1 MDSSSWTRP
10 WIALKVGALTAGA
23 VAWSAARASRAYQL
37 RRLVVPVSGRALRS
51 IAAPRD
57 DAPAP
62 RFGVAG
68 TPQFPGLR
76 ILHLS
81 DTHFYRGREDL
92 VGWLRVL
99 AKRAGTDFDLVV
111 LTGDM
116 LSSSYGDEH
125 LVTPA
130 LQPFID
136 SGVPGAYVFGDHDF
150 YASRVGNP
158 LKYLWST
165 SESSGTGPA
174 DVKRIGEPGQGNRL
188 SRLLA
193 DSGWLDLNNANGSL
207 DVRGVRLELS
217 GVNDPHGRRDD
228 YVGFDSE
235 PSSVPGSSGSAGR
248 SGQGGEVASG
258 GVTSGGG
265 RHQGGVSAGG
275 SGRAEVTSGGG
286 SHQGG
291 ASAGATGRVGVTSG
305 GGSHQGGVS
314 AGEVGCSNEYLRA
327 TGRSVRVGLSHAP
340 YARVLNQFLSDGTD
354 LVFCGHTHGGQV
366 CLPGGHALVTNC
378 DLDPQFASGLFEW
391 RADTRPGIESEIS
404 RESNPGRESNLGNPD
419 RASMS
424 VCVSP
429 GLGTSPFTP
438 WRVFCPPAAYIV
450 ELVAA

>member
-1 MDSSSWTRP
+1 MDSYLWTRT
-10 WIALKVGALTAGA
+10 WTAMKVGALTAGA

-37 RRLVVPVSGRALRS
+37 RHLTVPVSGRALRS
-51 IAAPRD
+51 IAAPGS
-57 DAPAP
+57 DAQVP

-76 ILHLS
+76 VLHLS

-92 VGWLRVL
+92 VGWLREL

-116 LSSSYGDEH
+116 LSSSYGDEF
-125 LVTPA
+125 LAAPA

-150 YASRVGNP
+150 YASRAGNP

-165 SESSGTGPA
+165 SESSGSGSA
-174 DVKRIGEPGQGNRL
+174 GAKRIGEPGQSNRL
-188 SRLLA
+188 SQLLA

-207 DVRGVRLELS
+207 DVRGVRLEFS
-217 GVNDPHGRRDD
+217 GVNDPHGHRDQ
-228 YVGFDSE
+228 YVGFDSDGVGE
-235 PSSVPGSSGSAGR
+235 PRQTGASAGET
-248 SGQGGEVASG
+248 SAA
-258 GVTSGGG
+258 GVTSGGETREAEVTG
-265 RHQGGVSAGG
+265 IGGPGKTEVISAGG
-275 SGRAEVTSGGG
+275 R
-286 SHQGG
+286 HQGG
-291 ASAGATGRVGVTSG
+291 ASAGEIGF
-305 GGSHQGGVS
+305 
-314 AGEVGCSNEYLRA
+314 SNEYLRA
-327 TGRSVRVGLSHAP
+327 TGRSVRLGLSHAP

-391 RADTRPGIESEIS
+391 QADTCPAIDSETG
-404 RESNPGRESNLGNPD
+404 EPD

>member
-1 MDSSSWTRP
+1 MDSYLWTRT
-10 WIALKVGALTAGA
+10 WTAIKVGALTAGA

-37 RRLVVPVSGRALRS
+37 RHLTVPVSGRALRS
-51 IAAPRD
+51 IAAPGS
-57 DAPAP
+57 DAQVP

-76 ILHLS
+76 VLHLS

-92 VGWLRVL
+92 VGWLREL
-99 AKRAGTDFDLVV
+99 AKRAGMDFDLVV

-116 LSSSYGDEH
+116 LSSSYGDEF
-125 LVTPA
+125 LAAPA

-136 SGVPGAYVFGDHDF
+136 SGVPGAYVFGDHDV
-150 YASRVGNP
+150 YASRAGNP

-165 SESSGTGPA
+165 SEKSGSGSA
-174 DVKRIGEPGQGNRL
+174 GAKRIGEPGQSNRL

-207 DVRGVRLELS
+207 DVRGVRLEFS
-217 GVNDPHGRRDD
+217 GVNDPHGHRDQ
-228 YVGFDSE
+228 YVGFDSDGVGE
-235 PSSVPGSSGSAGR
+235 PRQAGVGAGETSA
-248 SGQGGEVASG
+248 A
-258 GVTSGGG
+258 GVTSGGETREAEVTG
-265 RHQGGVSAGG
+265 TGGPGKT
-275 SGRAEVTSGGG
+275 EVTSGGV
-286 SHQGG
+286 SHQGEASVDASG
-291 ASAGATGRVGVTSG
+291 RAGFTSAGVVGF
-305 GGSHQGGVS
+305 
-314 AGEVGCSNEYLRA
+314 SNEYLRA
-327 TGRSVRVGLSHAP
+327 TGRSVRLGLSHAP

-391 RADTRPGIESEIS
+391 HADTCQGIESET
-404 RESNPGRESNLGNPD
+404 GKPD

-438 WRVFCPPAAYIV
+438 WRVFCPPVAYIV

>member
-1 MDSSSWTRP
+1 MDSHLWIRTWT
-10 WIALKVGALTAGA
+10 AMKVGALTAGA
-23 VAWSAARASRAYQL
+23 VAWGAARASRAYQL
-37 RRLVVPVSGRALRS
+37 RHFTVPVSGRALRS
-51 IAAPRD
+51 IAAPGS
-57 DAPAP
+57 DAQVP

-76 ILHLS
+76 VLHLS

-92 VGWLRVL
+92 VGWLREL

-116 LSSSYGDEH
+116 LSSSYGDEF
-125 LVTPA
+125 LAAPA

-150 YASRVGNP
+150 YASRAGNP

-165 SESSGTGPA
+165 SEKSGSGSA
-174 DVKRIGEPGQGNRL
+174 GAKRIGEPGQSNRL

-207 DVRGVRLELS
+207 DVRGVRLEFS
-217 GVNDPHGRRDD
+217 GVNDPHGHRDQ
-228 YVGFDSE
+228 YVGFDSDGVGE
-235 PSSVPGSSGSAGR
+235 PRQAGVGAGETR
-248 SGQGGEVASG
+248 EAEVTGTGGLGKTEVI
-258 GVTSGGG
+258 SGGG
-265 RHQGGVSAGG
+265 RHQAGASVDA
-275 SGRAEVTSGGG
+275 SGRAGFTSGGD
-286 SHQGG
+286 
-291 ASAGATGRVGVTSG
+291 VGF
-305 GGSHQGGVS
+305 
-314 AGEVGCSNEYLRA
+314 SNEYLRA
-327 TGRSVRVGLSHAP
+327 TGRSVRLGLSHAP
-340 YARVLNQFLSDGTD
+340 YARVLNQFLTDGTD

-366 CLPGGHALVTNC
+366 CLPGGHALVTNW

-391 RADTRPGIESEIS
+391 QADTCPAIESET
-404 RESNPGRESNLGNPD
+404 GKPD

-438 WRVFCPPAAYIV
+438 WRVFCPPVAYIV

>member
-1 MDSSSWTRP
+1 MDSSSWTRT
-10 WIALKVGALTAGA
+10 WTAMKVGVLTAGA

-37 RRLVVPVSGRALRS
+37 RHLTVPVSGRALRS
-51 IAAPRD
+51 IAAPGD
-57 DAPAP
+57 DAPVS

-116 LSSSYGDEH
+116 LSSSYGDEY

-150 YASRVGNP
+150 FASRVGNP

-165 SESSGTGPA
+165 SEKSGAGPA
-174 DVKRIGEPGQGNRL
+174 GVKRIGEPGQGNRL

-207 DVRGVRLELS
+207 DVRGVRLEFS
-217 GVNDPHGRRDD
+217 GVNDPHGRRDR
-228 YVGFDSE
+228 YVGFE
-235 PSSVPGSSGSAGR
+235 AGGSSSSGSSGGAGR
-248 SGQGGEVASG
+248 SGQDGEVASG
-258 GVTSGGG
+258 
-265 RHQGGVSAGG
+265 
-275 SGRAEVTSGGG
+275 EVTSGDGL
-286 SHQGG
+286 HQGG
-291 ASAGATGRVGVTSG
+291 ASAGALGRAGVTSG
-305 GGSHQGGVS
+305 GEGGF
-314 AGEVGCSNEYLRA
+314 SNAYLRA
-327 TGRSVRVGLSHAP
+327 TGRSVRLGLSHAP
-340 YARVLNQFLSDGTD
+340 YARVLNEFLSDGTD

-391 RADTRPGIESEIS
+391 QADTH
-404 RESNPGRESNLGNPD
+404 PGRESNLDEPD
-419 RASMS
+419 RASMT

-438 WRVFCPPAAYIV
+438 WRVFCPPVAYIV
-450 ELVAA
+450 ELVAAEAALAEH

>member
-1 MDSSSWTRP
+1 MDSSAWTRSWT
-10 WIALKVGALTAGA
+10 ALKVGALTAGA

-37 RRLVVPVSGRALRS
+37 RHLTVPVSGRALRS
-51 IAAPRD
+51 IAAPGD
-57 DAPAP
+57 EAQVP

-76 ILHLS
+76 VLHLS

-92 VGWLRVL
+92 VGWLREL
-99 AKRAGTDFDLVV
+99 AKRAGTVFDLVV

-150 YASRVGNP
+150 YASRAGNP

-165 SESSGTGPA
+165 SESSGAGSA
-174 DVKRIGEPGQGNRL
+174 GAKRIGEPGQSNRL
-188 SRLLA
+188 RRLLA
-193 DSGWLDLNNANGSL
+193 DSGWMDLNNANGSL
-207 DVRGVRLELS
+207 DVRGVRLEFS
-217 GVNDPHGRRDD
+217 GVNDPHGHRDQ
-228 YVGFDSE
+228 YVGFDSDGVGE
-235 PSSVPGSSGSAGR
+235 PRQAGVGAGETGAAGVT
-248 SGQGGEVASG
+248 SGGETREAEVTGTG
-258 GVTSGGG
+258 GPGKTEVTSGGG
-265 RHQGGVSAGG
+265 RHQGGA
-275 SGRAEVTSGGG
+275 
-286 SHQGG
+286 
-291 ASAGATGRVGVTSG
+291 
-305 GGSHQGGVS
+305 S
-314 AGEVGCSNEYLRA
+314 AGEVGFSNEYLRA
-327 TGRSVRVGLSHAP
+327 TGRSVRLGLSHAP
-340 YARVLNQFLSDGTD
+340 YARVLNQFLTDGTD

-391 RADTRPGIESEIS
+391 QADTCHGIESETG
-404 RESNPGRESNLGNPD
+404 EPD

-438 WRVFCPPAAYIV
+438 WRVFCPPVAYIV

>member
-1 MDSSSWTRP
+1 MDSSLWTRT
-10 WIALKVGALTAGA
+10 WTAMKVGALTAGA

-37 RRLVVPVSGRALRS
+37 RHLTVPVSGRALRS
-51 IAAPRD
+51 IAAPGS
-57 DAPAP
+57 DAQVP

-76 ILHLS
+76 VLHLS

-99 AKRAGTDFDLVV
+99 AKRAGMDFDLVV

-116 LSSSYGDEH
+116 LSSSYGDEF
-125 LVTPA
+125 LAAPA

-150 YASRVGNP
+150 YASRAGNP

-165 SESSGTGPA
+165 SEKSGSGFA
-174 DVKRIGEPGQGNRL
+174 GAKRIGEPGQGNRL

-207 DVRGVRLELS
+207 DVRGVRLEFS
-217 GVNDPHGRRDD
+217 GVNDPHGHRDQ
-228 YVGFDSE
+228 YVGFDSDGVGE
-235 PSSVPGSSGSAGR
+235 PRQAGVGAGETSA
-248 SGQGGEVASG
+248 A
-258 GVTSGGG
+258 GVTSGGETREAEVMG
-265 RHQGGVSAGG
+265 TGGPGKT
-275 SGRAEVTSGGG
+275 EVTSGGV

-291 ASAGATGRVGVTSG
+291 ASAG
-305 GGSHQGGVS
+305 
-314 AGEVGCSNEYLRA
+314 EVGFSNEYLRA
-327 TGRSVRVGLSHAP
+327 TGRSVRLGLSHAP

-391 RADTRPGIESEIS
+391 QADTCQGIESET
-404 RESNPGRESNLGNPD
+404 GKPD
-419 RASMS
+419 RASMT

-438 WRVFCPPAAYIV
+438 WRVFCPPVAYIV

>member
-1 MDSSSWTRP
+1 MDSSSWTRT
-10 WIALKVGALTAGA
+10 WTVMKVGALAAGA
-23 VAWSAARASRAYQL
+23 VAWSAARASRSYQL
-37 RRLVVPVSGRALRS
+37 RHVTVPVPGRALRS
-51 IAAPRD
+51 IAAPGD
-57 DAPAP
+57 EATAP

-76 ILHLS
+76 VLHLS

-92 VGWLRVL
+92 VGWLREL

-116 LSSSYGDEH
+116 LSSSYGDNY

-150 YASRVGNP
+150 FASRVGNP

-165 SESSGTGPA
+165 SEKSVAGPVG
-174 DVKRIGEPGQGNRL
+174 VKRIGEPGQGNRL

-217 GVNDPHGRRDD
+217 GVNDPHGRRDR
-228 YVGFDSE
+228 YVGFE
-235 PSSVPGSSGSAGR
+235 AGGSSSLGSSGGAGR

-258 GVTSGGG
+258 
-265 RHQGGVSAGG
+265 
-275 SGRAEVTSGGG
+275 EVTSGDGP
-286 SHQGG
+286 HQGG
-291 ASAGATGRVGVTSG
+291 ASAGGSDRAGVTSG
-305 GGSHQGGVS
+305 G
-314 AGEVGCSNEYLRA
+314 EVGFSDEYLRA
-327 TGRSVRVGLSHAP
+327 TGRSVRLGLSHAP
-340 YARVLNQFLSDGTD
+340 YARVLNEFLSDGTD

-391 RADTRPGIESEIS
+391 QADTH
-404 RESNPGRESNLGNPD
+404 PGRESETGEPD
-419 RASMS
+419 RASMT

-438 WRVFCPPAAYIV
+438 WRVFCPPVAYIV
-450 ELVAA
+450 ELVAAEATPAEH

>member
-1 MDSSSWTRP
+1 MDSHLWTRT
-10 WIALKVGALTAGA
+10 WNAMKVGALTAGA

-37 RRLVVPVSGRALRS
+37 RHLTVPVSGRALRS
-51 IAAPRD
+51 IAAPGD
-57 DAPAP
+57 DAPVP

-92 VGWLRVL
+92 VGWLREL
-99 AKRAGTDFDLVV
+99 AKRAGMDFDLVV

-116 LSSSYGDEH
+116 LSSSYGDEF
-125 LVTPA
+125 LAAPA

-150 YASRVGNP
+150 YASRAGNP

-165 SESSGTGPA
+165 SEKSGSGFA
-174 DVKRIGEPGQGNRL
+174 GAKRIGEPGQSNRL

-207 DVRGVRLELS
+207 DVRGVRLEFS
-217 GVNDPHGRRDD
+217 GVNDPHGHRDQ
-228 YVGFDSE
+228 YVGFDSDGVGE
-235 PSSVPGSSGSAGR
+235 PLQAGAGAGETREAEVTGTGGLGKTEVISA
-248 SGQGGEVASG
+248 
-258 GVTSGGG
+258 GG
-265 RHQGGVSAGG
+265 RHQGGASADA
-275 SGRAEVTSGGG
+275 SGRAGFTS
-286 SHQGG
+286 
-291 ASAGATGRVGVTSG
+291 V
-305 GGSHQGGVS
+305 
-314 AGEVGCSNEYLRA
+314 GEVGFSNEYLRA
-327 TGRSVRVGLSHAP
+327 TGRSVRLGLSHAP

-378 DLDPQFASGLFEW
+378 DLDPHFASGLFEW
-391 RADTRPGIESEIS
+391 QADTC
-404 RESNPGRESNLGNPD
+404 PGRESETGKPD

>member
-1 MDSSSWTRP
+1 MDSYLWTRT
-10 WIALKVGALTAGA
+10 WTAMKVGALTAGA

-37 RRLVVPVSGRALRS
+37 RHLTVPVSGRALRS
-51 IAAPRD
+51 IAVPGA
-57 DAPAP
+57 DAQVP

-76 ILHLS
+76 VLHLS

-92 VGWLRVL
+92 VGWLREL

-116 LSSSYGDEH
+116 LSSSYGDEF
-125 LVTPA
+125 LAAPA

-165 SESSGTGPA
+165 SESSGSGSA
-174 DVKRIGEPGQGNRL
+174 GAKRIGEPGQSNRL
-188 SRLLA
+188 SQLLA

-207 DVRGVRLELS
+207 DVRGVRLEFS
-217 GVNDPHGRRDD
+217 GVNDPHGHRDQ
-228 YVGFDSE
+228 YVGFDSDGVGE
-235 PSSVPGSSGSAGR
+235 PRQAGVGAGETREAEVTGIGGPGKT
-248 SGQGGEVASG
+248 EVI
-258 GVTSGGG
+258 
-265 RHQGGVSAGG
+265 SAGG
-275 SGRAEVTSGGG
+275 R
-286 SHQGG
+286 HQGG
-291 ASAGATGRVGVTSG
+291 ASAGEIGF
-305 GGSHQGGVS
+305 
-314 AGEVGCSNEYLRA
+314 SNEYLRA
-327 TGRSVRVGLSHAP
+327 TGRSVRLGLSHAP

-391 RADTRPGIESEIS
+391 QADTCPAIDSETG
-404 RESNPGRESNLGNPD
+404 EPD

>member
-1 MDSSSWTRP
+1 MDSSSWTRT
-10 WIALKVGALTAGA
+10 WTVMKVGALVAGA
-23 VAWSAARASRAYQL
+23 VAWTAARASRSYQL
-37 RRLVVPVSGRALRS
+37 RHVTVPLPGRALRS
-51 IAAPRD
+51 IAAPRT
-57 DAPAP
+57 DAPVP

-76 ILHLS
+76 VLHLS

-92 VGWLRVL
+92 VGWLRGL

-116 LSSSYGDEH
+116 LSSSYGDEY

-150 YASRVGNP
+150 FASRVGNP

-174 DVKRIGEPGQGNRL
+174 GVKRIGEPGQGNRL

-207 DVRGVRLELS
+207 DVRGVRLEFS
-217 GVNDPHGRRDD
+217 GVNDPHGRRDR
-228 YVGFDSE
+228 YVGFEAGGSSSLG
-235 PSSVPGSSGSAGR
+235 SSVAVGR
-248 SGQGGEVASG
+248 SGQGGEVAG
-258 GVTSGGG
+258 G
-265 RHQGGVSAGG
+265 
-275 SGRAEVTSGGG
+275 EVTSGDGP
-286 SHQGG
+286 HQGG
-291 ASAGATGRVGVTSG
+291 ASASGSGRAGVTSG
-305 GGSHQGGVS
+305 GEGGF
-314 AGEVGCSNEYLRA
+314 SNAYLRA
-327 TGRSVRVGLSHAP
+327 TGRSVRLGLSHAP
-340 YARVLNQFLSDGTD
+340 YARVLNEFLSDGTD

-391 RADTRPGIESEIS
+391 QADTCQGIESETG
-404 RESNPGRESNLGNPD
+404 EPD
-419 RASMS
+419 RASMA

-438 WRVFCPPAAYIV
+438 WRVFCPPVAYIV

>member
-1 MDSSSWTRP
+1 MKADLMDSSSWTRP

-37 RRLVVPVSGRALRS
+37 RRLVVPVPGRALRS
-51 IAAPRD
+51 IAAPGH

-265 RHQGGVSAGG
+265 RHQGGVSAG
-275 SGRAEVTSGGG
+275 
-286 SHQGG
+286 
-291 ASAGATGRVGVTSG
+291 
-305 GGSHQGGVS
+305 
-314 AGEVGCSNEYLRA
+314 EVGFSNEYLRA
-327 TGRSVRVGLSHAP
+327 TGRSVRLGLSHAP

-404 RESNPGRESNLGNPD
+404 RESKPGRESNPGNPD

-450 ELVAA
+450 ELIAA

>member
-1 MDSSSWTRP
+1 MDSNLWTRT
-10 WIALKVGALTAGA
+10 WNAMKVGALTAGA

-37 RRLVVPVSGRALRS
+37 RHLTVPVSGRALRS
-51 IAAPRD
+51 IAAPRI
-57 DAPAP
+57 DAQVP

-76 ILHLS
+76 VLHLS

-92 VGWLRVL
+92 VGWLREL
-99 AKRAGTDFDLVV
+99 AKRAGMDFDLVV

-116 LSSSYGDEH
+116 LSSSYGDEF
-125 LVTPA
+125 LAAPA

-150 YASRVGNP
+150 YASRAGNP

-165 SESSGTGPA
+165 SEKSGSGFA
-174 DVKRIGEPGQGNRL
+174 GAKRIGEPGQSNRL

-207 DVRGVRLELS
+207 DVRGVRLEFS
-217 GVNDPHGRRDD
+217 GVNDPHGHRDQ
-228 YVGFDSE
+228 YVGFDSDGVGE
-235 PSSVPGSSGSAGR
+235 PLQAGAGAGETREAEVTGTGGLGKTEVISA
-248 SGQGGEVASG
+248 
-258 GVTSGGG
+258 GG
-265 RHQGGVSAGG
+265 RHQA
-275 SGRAEVTSGGG
+275 
-286 SHQGG
+286 G
-291 ASAGATGRVGVTSG
+291 ASAGEIGF
-305 GGSHQGGVS
+305 
-314 AGEVGCSNEYLRA
+314 SNEYLRA
-327 TGRSVRVGLSHAP
+327 TGRSVRLGLSHAP

-378 DLDPQFASGLFEW
+378 DLDPHFASGLFEW
-391 RADTRPGIESEIS
+391 QADTC
-404 RESNPGRESNLGNPD
+404 PGRESETGKPD

>member
-1 MDSSSWTRP
+1 MDSHLWTRT
-10 WIALKVGALTAGA
+10 WNAMKVGALTAGA

-37 RRLVVPVSGRALRS
+37 RHLTVPVSGRALRS
-51 IAAPRD
+51 IAAPGT
-57 DAPAP
+57 DAQVP

-76 ILHLS
+76 VLHLS

-92 VGWLRVL
+92 VGWLRGL

-116 LSSSYGDEH
+116 LSSSYGDEY

-150 YASRVGNP
+150 FASRVGNP

-165 SESSGTGPA
+165 SESSGAGPA
-174 DVKRIGEPGQGNRL
+174 GVKRIGEPGQGNRL

-207 DVRGVRLELS
+207 DVRGVRLEFS
-217 GVNDPHGRRDD
+217 GVNDPHGRRDR
-228 YVGFDSE
+228 YVGFEAGGSSSLG
-235 PSSVPGSSGSAGR
+235 SSVGAGR

-258 GVTSGGG
+258 
-265 RHQGGVSAGG
+265 
-275 SGRAEVTSGGG
+275 EVTSGDGP
-286 SHQGG
+286 HQGG
-291 ASAGATGRVGVTSG
+291 ASASGSGRAGVT
-305 GGSHQGGVS
+305 S
-314 AGEVGCSNEYLRA
+314 AGEVGFSNEYLRA
-327 TGRSVRVGLSHAP
+327 TGRSVRLGLSHAP

-391 RADTRPGIESEIS
+391 QVDTH
-404 RESNPGRESNLGNPD
+404 PGRESETGEPD

-438 WRVFCPPAAYIV
+438 WRVFCPPVAYIV
-450 ELVAA
+450 ELIAA

>member
-1 MDSSSWTRP
+1 MDSYLWTRT
-10 WIALKVGALTAGA
+10 WTAMKVGALTAGA

-37 RRLVVPVSGRALRS
+37 RYLTVPMSGRALRS
-51 IAAPRD
+51 IVAPRI
-57 DAPAP
+57 DAQVP

-76 ILHLS
+76 VLHLS

-92 VGWLRVL
+92 VGWLREL
-99 AKRAGTDFDLVV
+99 AKRAGMDFDLVV

-116 LSSSYGDEH
+116 LSSSYGDEF
-125 LVTPA
+125 LAAPA

-150 YASRVGNP
+150 YASRAGNP

-165 SESSGTGPA
+165 SEKSGSGSA
-174 DVKRIGEPGQGNRL
+174 GAKRIGEPGQGNRL
-188 SRLLA
+188 RRLLA

-207 DVRGVRLELS
+207 DVRGVCLEFS
-217 GVNDPHGRRDD
+217 GVNDPHGRRDQ
-228 YVGFDSE
+228 YVGFDSDGVGE
-235 PSSVPGSSGSAGR
+235 PRQAGVGAGETREAEVTGTGGPGKT
-248 SGQGGEVASG
+248 E
-258 GVTSGGG
+258 VTSGGG
-265 RHQGGVSAGG
+265 RHQGGA
-275 SGRAEVTSGGG
+275 
-286 SHQGG
+286 
-291 ASAGATGRVGVTSG
+291 
-305 GGSHQGGVS
+305 S
-314 AGEVGCSNEYLRA
+314 AGEVGFSNEYLRA
-327 TGRSVRVGLSHAP
+327 TGRSVRLGLSHAP
-340 YARVLNQFLSDGTD
+340 YARVLNQFLTDGTD

-391 RADTRPGIESEIS
+391 QADTCHGIESETG
-404 RESNPGRESNLGNPD
+404 EPD

-424 VCVSP
+424 VCISP

-438 WRVFCPPAAYIV
+438 WRVFCPPVAYIV

>member
-1 MDSSSWTRP
+1 MDSSLWTRT
-10 WIALKVGALTAGA
+10 WTAMKVGALTAGA

-37 RRLVVPVSGRALRS
+37 RHLTVPVSGRALRS
-51 IAAPRD
+51 IAAPGD
-57 DAPAP
+57 EAQVP

-76 ILHLS
+76 VLHLS

-92 VGWLRVL
+92 VGWLREL
-99 AKRAGTDFDLVV
+99 AKRAGMDFDLVV

-116 LSSSYGDEH
+116 LSSSYGDEF
-125 LVTPA
+125 LAAPA

-165 SESSGTGPA
+165 SESSGSGSA
-174 DVKRIGEPGQGNRL
+174 GAKRIGEPGQSNRL
-188 SRLLA
+188 RRLLA
-193 DSGWLDLNNANGSL
+193 DSAWLDLNNANGSL
-207 DVRGVRLELS
+207 DVRGVRLEFS
-217 GVNDPHGRRDD
+217 GVNDPHGHRDQ
-228 YVGFDSE
+228 YVGFDSDRVGE
-235 PSSVPGSSGSAGR
+235 PRQAGAGAGETREAEVTGTGGPGK
-248 SGQGGEVASG
+248 
-258 GVTSGGG
+258 T
-265 RHQGGVSAGG
+265 
-275 SGRAEVTSGGG
+275 EVTSGGG
-286 SHQGG
+286 THQGG
-291 ASAGATGRVGVTSG
+291 ASAG
-305 GGSHQGGVS
+305 
-314 AGEVGCSNEYLRA
+314 EVGFSNEYLRA
-327 TGRSVRVGLSHAP
+327 TGRSVRLGLSHAP

-391 RADTRPGIESEIS
+391 QADTCQGIESETG
-404 RESNPGRESNLGNPD
+404 EPD
-419 RASMS
+419 RASMT

-438 WRVFCPPAAYIV
+438 WRVFCPPVAYIV

>member
-1 MDSSSWTRP
+1 MDSSSWTRT
-10 WIALKVGALTAGA
+10 WTAMKVGALTAGA

-37 RRLVVPVSGRALRS
+37 RHVTVPVPGRALRS
-51 IAAPRD
+51 IAAPE
-57 DAPAP
+57 AEATAP

-68 TPQFPGLR
+68 TSQFPGLR

-116 LSSSYGDEH
+116 LSSSYGDEY

-150 YASRVGNP
+150 FASRVGNP

-165 SESSGTGPA
+165 SEKSVAGPVG
-174 DVKRIGEPGQGNRL
+174 VKRIGEPGQGNRL

-217 GVNDPHGRRDD
+217 GVNDPHGRRDR
-228 YVGFDSE
+228 YVGFE
-235 PSSVPGSSGSAGR
+235 AGGSSSLGSSGGAGR

-258 GVTSGGG
+258 
-265 RHQGGVSAGG
+265 
-275 SGRAEVTSGGG
+275 EVTSGDGP
-286 SHQGG
+286 HQGG
-291 ASAGATGRVGVTSG
+291 ASAGVSGRAGVTSGDGPHQGEASAGASGRAGVTSG
-305 GGSHQGGVS
+305 GEVS
-314 AGEVGCSNEYLRA
+314 FSNEYLRA
-327 TGRSVRVGLSHAP
+327 TGRSVRLGLSHAP
-340 YARVLNQFLSDGTD
+340 YARVLNEFLSDGTD

-391 RADTRPGIESEIS
+391 QADTCHGIESET
-404 RESNPGRESNLGNPD
+404 GKPD

-438 WRVFCPPAAYIV
+438 WRVFCPPVAYIV

>member
-1 MDSSSWTRP
+1 MDSHLWIRTWT
-10 WIALKVGALTAGA
+10 AMKVGALTAGA

-37 RRLVVPVSGRALRS
+37 RHLTVPVSGRALRS
-51 IAAPRD
+51 IAAPGS
-57 DAPAP
+57 DAQVP

-76 ILHLS
+76 VLHLS

-92 VGWLRVL
+92 VGWLREL

-116 LSSSYGDEH
+116 LSSSYGDEF
-125 LVTPA
+125 LAAPA

-150 YASRVGNP
+150 YASRAGNP

-165 SESSGTGPA
+165 SEKSGSGSA
-174 DVKRIGEPGQGNRL
+174 GAKRIGEPGQSNRL

-207 DVRGVRLELS
+207 DVRGVRLEFS
-217 GVNDPHGRRDD
+217 GVNDPHGHRDQ
-228 YVGFDSE
+228 YVGFDSDGVGE
-235 PSSVPGSSGSAGR
+235 PRQAGAGAGETSSAGVT
-248 SGQGGEVASG
+248 SGGETREAEVTGTG
-258 GVTSGGG
+258 GPGKTEVTSGGG
-265 RHQGGVSAGG
+265 RHQGEASVDA
-275 SGRAEVTSGGG
+275 SGRAGFT
-286 SHQGG
+286 
-291 ASAGATGRVGVTSG
+291 
-305 GGSHQGGVS
+305 S
-314 AGEVGCSNEYLRA
+314 AGEVGFSNEYLRA
-327 TGRSVRVGLSHAP
+327 TGRSVRLGLSHAP
-340 YARVLNQFLSDGTD
+340 YARVLNQFLTDGTD

-391 RADTRPGIESEIS
+391 QADTCHGIESETG
-404 RESNPGRESNLGNPD
+404 EPD

-438 WRVFCPPAAYIV
+438 WRVFCPPVAYIV

>member
-1 MDSSSWTRP
+1 MDSNLWTRT
-10 WIALKVGALTAGA
+10 WNAMKVGALTAGA

-37 RRLVVPVSGRALRS
+37 RHLTVPVSGRALRS
-51 IAAPRD
+51 IAAPRI
-57 DAPAP
+57 DAQVP

-76 ILHLS
+76 VLHLS
-81 DTHFYRGREDL
+81 DMHFYRGREDL
-92 VGWLRVL
+92 VGWLREL

-116 LSSSYGDEH
+116 LSSSYGDEF
-125 LVTPA
+125 LVAPA

-150 YASRVGNP
+150 YASRAGNP

-165 SESSGTGPA
+165 SEKSGSGSA
-174 DVKRIGEPGQGNRL
+174 GAKWIGEPGQGNRL

-207 DVRGVRLELS
+207 DVRGVRLEFS
-217 GVNDPHGRRDD
+217 GVNDPHGHRDQ
-228 YVGFDSE
+228 YVGFDSDGVGE
-235 PSSVPGSSGSAGR
+235 PRQAGVGAGETR
-248 SGQGGEVASG
+248 EAEVTGTGGLGKTE
-258 GVTSGGG
+258 VTSGGG
-265 RHQGGVSAGG
+265 RHQA
-275 SGRAEVTSGGG
+275 
-286 SHQGG
+286 G
-291 ASAGATGRVGVTSG
+291 ASAGEIGF
-305 GGSHQGGVS
+305 
-314 AGEVGCSNEYLRA
+314 SNEYLRA
-327 TGRSVRVGLSHAP
+327 TGRSVRLGLSHAP

-391 RADTRPGIESEIS
+391 QADTCHGIESETG
-404 RESNPGRESNLGNPD
+404 EPD
-419 RASMS
+419 RASMT

-438 WRVFCPPAAYIV
+438 WRVFCPPVAYIV

>member
-1 MDSSSWTRP
+1 MDSSSWTRT
-10 WIALKVGALTAGA
+10 WTAMKVGALAAGA
-23 VAWSAARASRAYQL
+23 VAWTAARASRSYQL
-37 RRLVVPVSGRALRS
+37 RHVTVPVPVRALRS
-51 IAAPRD
+51 IAAPE
-57 DAPAP
+57 AEATAP

-68 TPQFPGLR
+68 TPHFPGLR

-99 AKRAGTDFDLVV
+99 AKRAETDFDMVV

-116 LSSSYGDEH
+116 LSSSYGDEY

-150 YASRVGNP
+150 FASRVGNP

-165 SESSGTGPA
+165 SEKSGTGPA
-174 DVKRIGEPGQGNRL
+174 DIKWIGEPGQGNRL

-207 DVRGVRLELS
+207 DVRGVSLELS
-217 GVNDPHGRRDD
+217 GVNDPHGRRDR
-228 YVGFDSE
+228 YVGFE
-235 PSSVPGSSGSAGR
+235 AGGSSSPGSSGGAGR

-258 GVTSGGG
+258 EVTSGDGPHQGKASAGASGRAGVTSGDGPHRG
-265 RHQGGVSAGG
+265 
-275 SGRAEVTSGGG
+275 E
-286 SHQGG
+286 
-291 ASAGATGRVGVTSG
+291 
-305 GGSHQGGVS
+305 VS
-314 AGEVGCSNEYLRA
+314 AGEVGFSNEYLRA
-327 TGRSVRVGLSHAP
+327 TGRSVRLGLSHAP
-340 YARVLNQFLSDGTD
+340 YARVLNEFLSDGTD

-391 RADTRPGIESEIS
+391 QADTC
-404 RESNPGRESNLGNPD
+404 PGRESETGEPD
-419 RASMS
+419 RASMT

-438 WRVFCPPAAYIV
+438 WRVFCPPVAYIV

>member
-1 MDSSSWTRP
+1 MDSSLWTRT
-10 WIALKVGALTAGA
+10 WTAMKVGALTAGA
-23 VAWSAARASRAYQL
+23 VAWSAARASCAYQL
-37 RRLVVPVSGRALRS
+37 RHLTVPVSGRALRS
-51 IAAPRD
+51 IAAPGS
-57 DAPAP
+57 DAQVP

-76 ILHLS
+76 VLHLS

-99 AKRAGTDFDLVV
+99 AKRAGMDFDLVV

-116 LSSSYGDEH
+116 LSSSYGDEF
-125 LVTPA
+125 LAAPA

-150 YASRVGNP
+150 YASRAGNP

-165 SESSGTGPA
+165 SESSRAGSVGA
-174 DVKRIGEPGQGNRL
+174 KRIGEPGQGNRL

-207 DVRGVRLELS
+207 DVRGVRLEFS
-217 GVNDPHGRRDD
+217 GVNDPHGHRDQ
-228 YVGFDSE
+228 YVGFDSDGVGE
-235 PSSVPGSSGSAGR
+235 PRQAGVGAGETSAAGVT
-248 SGQGGEVASG
+248 SGGETREAEVTGTG
-258 GVTSGGG
+258 GPGKTEVTSGGG
-265 RHQGGVSAGG
+265 RHQGGA
-275 SGRAEVTSGGG
+275 
-286 SHQGG
+286 
-291 ASAGATGRVGVTSG
+291 
-305 GGSHQGGVS
+305 S
-314 AGEVGCSNEYLRA
+314 AGEVGFSNEYLRA
-327 TGRSVRVGLSHAP
+327 TGRSVRLGLSHAP

-391 RADTRPGIESEIS
+391 QADTCQGIESET
-404 RESNPGRESNLGNPD
+404 GKPD

-438 WRVFCPPAAYIV
+438 WRVFCPPVAYIV

>member
-1 MDSSSWTRP
+1 MDSSLWTRT
-10 WIALKVGALTAGA
+10 WTAMKVGALTAGA

-37 RRLVVPVSGRALRS
+37 RHLTVPVSGRALRS
-51 IAAPRD
+51 IAAPRI
-57 DAPAP
+57 DAQVP

-76 ILHLS
+76 VLHLS

-92 VGWLRVL
+92 VGWLREL

-116 LSSSYGDEH
+116 LSSSYGDEF
-125 LVTPA
+125 LASPA

-150 YASRVGNP
+150 YASRAGNP
-158 LKYLWST
+158 LTYLWST
-165 SESSGTGPA
+165 SEKSGSGFA
-174 DVKRIGEPGQGNRL
+174 GAKRIGEPGQSNRL
-188 SRLLA
+188 RRLLA

-207 DVRGVRLELS
+207 DVRGVCLEFS
-217 GVNDPHGRRDD
+217 GVNDPHGHRDQ
-228 YVGFDSE
+228 YVGFDSDGVGE
-235 PSSVPGSSGSAGR
+235 PRQAGVGAGETREAEVTGIGGPGKT
-248 SGQGGEVASG
+248 E
-258 GVTSGGG
+258 VTSGGG
-265 RHQGGVSAGG
+265 RHQGGA
-275 SGRAEVTSGGG
+275 
-286 SHQGG
+286 
-291 ASAGATGRVGVTSG
+291 
-305 GGSHQGGVS
+305 S
-314 AGEVGCSNEYLRA
+314 AGEVGFSNEYLRA
-327 TGRSVRVGLSHAP
+327 TGRSVRLGLSHAP

-366 CLPGGHALVTNC
+366 CLPGGQALVTNC

-391 RADTRPGIESEIS
+391 QADTHHN
-404 RESNPGRESNLGNPD
+404 RENNPDEPD
-419 RASMS
+419 RASMT

>member
-1 MDSSSWTRP
+1 M
-10 WIALKVGALTAGA
+10 KVGALTAGV

-37 RRLVVPVSGRALRS
+37 RRLVVPVPGRALRS
-51 IAAPRD
+51 IAAPRVE
-57 DAPAP
+57 AQVP

-76 ILHLS
+76 VLHLS

-116 LSSSYGDEH
+116 LSSSYGDEF
-125 LVTPA
+125 LAAPA

-150 YASRVGNP
+150 YASRAGNP

-165 SESSGTGPA
+165 SESSGAGPA
-174 DVKRIGEPGQGNRL
+174 GVKRIGEPGQGNRL
-188 SRLLA
+188 RRLLA
-193 DSGWLDLNNANGSL
+193 DSGWLDLNNTNGSL

-217 GVNDPHGRRDD
+217 GVNDPHGRRDR
-228 YVGFDSE
+228 YVGFDAE
-235 PSSVPGSSGSAGR
+235 ASSVPGSSGGADR
-248 SGQGGEVASG
+248 SGQGSEVASG
-258 GVTSGGG
+258 
-265 RHQGGVSAGG
+265 
-275 SGRAEVTSGGG
+275 EVTSGGG

-291 ASAGATGRVGVTSG
+291 ASVGGSDSVGVT
-305 GGSHQGGVS
+305 S
-314 AGEVGCSNEYLRA
+314 AGEVGFSNEYLHA
-327 TGRSVRVGLSHAP
+327 TGRSVRLGLSHAP
-340 YARVLNQFLSDGTD
+340 YARVLNQFLADGTD

-391 RADTRPGIESEIS
+391 QADTHHS
-404 RESNPGRESNLGNPD
+404 RENETGEPD
-419 RASMS
+419 RASMT

-438 WRVFCPPAAYIV
+438 WRVFCPPAAYII

>member
-1 MDSSSWTRP
+1 MDSSSWTRT
-10 WIALKVGALTAGA
+10 WTAMKVGALAAGA
-23 VAWSAARASRAYQL
+23 VAWSAARASRSYQL
-37 RRLVVPVSGRALRS
+37 RHVTVPVSGRALRS
-51 IAAPRD
+51 IAAPRT
-57 DAPAP
+57 DAPVP

-76 ILHLS
+76 VLHLS

-92 VGWLRVL
+92 VGWLRGL

-116 LSSSYGDEH
+116 LSSSYGDEY

-150 YASRVGNP
+150 FASRVGNP

-165 SESSGTGPA
+165 SESSGAGPA
-174 DVKRIGEPGQGNRL
+174 GVKRIGEPGQGNRL

-207 DVRGVRLELS
+207 DVRGVRLEFS
-217 GVNDPHGRRDD
+217 GVNDPHGRRDR
-228 YVGFDSE
+228 YVGFEAGGSSSLG
-235 PSSVPGSSGSAGR
+235 SSVGAGR

-258 GVTSGGG
+258 
-265 RHQGGVSAGG
+265 
-275 SGRAEVTSGGG
+275 EVTSGDGP
-286 SHQGG
+286 HQGG
-291 ASAGATGRVGVTSG
+291 ASASGSGRAGVT
-305 GGSHQGGVS
+305 S
-314 AGEVGCSNEYLRA
+314 AGEVGFSNEYLRA
-327 TGRSVRVGLSHAP
+327 TGRSVRLGLSHAP

-391 RADTRPGIESEIS
+391 QVDTH
-404 RESNPGRESNLGNPD
+404 PGRESETGEPD

-438 WRVFCPPAAYIV
+438 WRVFCPPVAYIV
-450 ELVAA
+450 ELIAA

>member
-1 MDSSSWTRP
+1 MDPSSWTRT
-10 WIALKVGALTAGA
+10 WTAMKVGALTAGA
-23 VAWSAARASRAYQL
+23 VAWTAARASRSYQL
-37 RRLVVPVSGRALRS
+37 RHVTVPVPGRALRS
-51 IAAPRD
+51 IAAPGD

-68 TPQFPGLR
+68 TPQFRGLR

-92 VGWLRVL
+92 VGWLREL
-99 AKRAGTDFDLVV
+99 AKRAGTDFDMVV

-116 LSSSYGDEH
+116 LSSSYGDEY

-150 YASRVGNP
+150 FASRVGNP

-165 SESSGTGPA
+165 SEKSGAGPA
-174 DVKRIGEPGQGNRL
+174 GVKRIGESGQGNRL

-207 DVRGVRLELS
+207 DVRGVRLELT
-217 GVNDPHGRRDD
+217 GVNDPHGRRDR
-228 YVGFDSE
+228 YVGFEAGGVGE
-235 PSSVPGSSGSAGR
+235 PY
-248 SGQGGEVASG
+248 QGGF
-258 GVTSGGG
+258 TSGGE
-265 RHQGGVSAGG
+265 GGF
-275 SGRAEVTSGGG
+275 
-286 SHQGG
+286 
-291 ASAGATGRVGVTSG
+291 
-305 GGSHQGGVS
+305 
-314 AGEVGCSNEYLRA
+314 SNAYLRA
-327 TGRSVRVGLSHAP
+327 TGRSVRLGLSHAP
-340 YARVLNQFLSDGTD
+340 YARVLNEFLSDGTD

-391 RADTRPGIESEIS
+391 QADTH
-404 RESNPGRESNLGNPD
+404 PGRESNLDEPD
-419 RASMS
+419 RASMT

-438 WRVFCPPAAYIV
+438 WRVFCPPVAYIV
-450 ELVAA
+450 ELVAAEAALAEH

>member
-1 MDSSSWTRP
+1 MDSNLWTRT
-10 WIALKVGALTAGA
+10 WNAMKVGALTAGA

-37 RRLVVPVSGRALRS
+37 RHLTVPVSGRALRS
-51 IAAPRD
+51 IAAPRI
-57 DAPAP
+57 DAQVP

-76 ILHLS
+76 VLHLS

-92 VGWLRVL
+92 VGWLREL

-116 LSSSYGDEH
+116 LSSSYGDEF
-125 LVTPA
+125 LAAPA

-150 YASRVGNP
+150 YASRAGNP

-165 SESSGTGPA
+165 SEKSGSGFA
-174 DVKRIGEPGQGNRL
+174 GAKRIGEPGQSNRL

-207 DVRGVRLELS
+207 DVRGVRLEFS
-217 GVNDPHGRRDD
+217 GVNDPHGHRDQ
-228 YVGFDSE
+228 YVGFDSDGVGE
-235 PSSVPGSSGSAGR
+235 PRQAGVGAGETREAEVTGTGGPGKT
-248 SGQGGEVASG
+248 EVI
-258 GVTSGGG
+258 SGGG
-265 RHQGGVSAGG
+265 RHQGGA
-275 SGRAEVTSGGG
+275 
-286 SHQGG
+286 
-291 ASAGATGRVGVTSG
+291 
-305 GGSHQGGVS
+305 S
-314 AGEVGCSNEYLRA
+314 AGEVGFSNEYLRA
-327 TGRSVRVGLSHAP
+327 TGRSVRLGLSHAP

-391 RADTRPGIESEIS
+391 QADTCHGIESET
-404 RESNPGRESNLGNPD
+404 GKPD
-419 RASMS
+419 RASMT

-438 WRVFCPPAAYIV
+438 WRVFCPPVAYIV
-450 ELVAA
+450 ELVDA

>member
-1 MDSSSWTRP
+1 MDSYLWTRT
-10 WIALKVGALTAGA
+10 WTAMKVGALTAGA

-37 RRLVVPVSGRALRS
+37 RYLTVPMSGRALRS
-51 IAAPRD
+51 IVAPRI
-57 DAPAP
+57 DAQVP

-76 ILHLS
+76 VLHLS

-92 VGWLRVL
+92 VGWLREL
-99 AKRAGTDFDLVV
+99 AKRAGMDFDLVV

-116 LSSSYGDEH
+116 LSSSYGDEF
-125 LVTPA
+125 LAAPA

-150 YASRVGNP
+150 YASRAGNP

-165 SESSGTGPA
+165 SEKSGSGSA
-174 DVKRIGEPGQGNRL
+174 GAKRIGEPGQGNRL
-188 SRLLA
+188 RRLLA

-207 DVRGVRLELS
+207 DVRGVCLEFS
-217 GVNDPHGRRDD
+217 GVNDPHGRRDQ
-228 YVGFDSE
+228 YVGFDSDGVGE
-235 PSSVPGSSGSAGR
+235 PRQAGVGAGETREAEVTGTGGPGKT
-248 SGQGGEVASG
+248 E
-258 GVTSGGG
+258 VTSGGG
-265 RHQGGVSAGG
+265 RHQGGA
-275 SGRAEVTSGGG
+275 
-286 SHQGG
+286 
-291 ASAGATGRVGVTSG
+291 
-305 GGSHQGGVS
+305 S
-314 AGEVGCSNEYLRA
+314 AGEVGFSNEYLRA
-327 TGRSVRVGLSHAP
+327 TGRSVRLGLSHAP

-378 DLDPQFASGLFEW
+378 DLDSQFASGLFEW
-391 RADTRPGIESEIS
+391 QADTCHGIESETG
-404 RESNPGRESNLGNPD
+404 EPD

-438 WRVFCPPAAYIV
+438 WRVFCPPVAYIV

>member
-1 MDSSSWTRP
+1 MDSSSWTRT
-10 WIALKVGALTAGA
+10 WTAMKVGALTAGA
-23 VAWSAARASRAYQL
+23 VAWTAARASRSYQL
-37 RRLVVPVSGRALRS
+37 RHVTVPVPGRALRS
-51 IAAPRD
+51 IAAPGD
-57 DAPAP
+57 DAPVP

-76 ILHLS
+76 VLHLS

-150 YASRVGNP
+150 FASRVGNP

-165 SESSGTGPA
+165 SEKSGAGPA
-174 DVKRIGEPGQGNRL
+174 GVKRIGEPGQGNRL

-207 DVRGVRLELS
+207 DVRGVRLEFS
-217 GVNDPHGRRDD
+217 GVNDPHGRRDR
-228 YVGFDSE
+228 YVGFESGG
-235 PSSVPGSSGSAGR
+235 SSSLGSSGGAGR

-258 GVTSGGG
+258 EVTSGDGPHQGGASAGGSGRAGVTSGGG
-265 RHQGGVSAGG
+265 RHQGGA
-275 SGRAEVTSGGG
+275 SG
-286 SHQGG
+286 
-291 ASAGATGRVGVTSG
+291 
-305 GGSHQGGVS
+305 
-314 AGEVGCSNEYLRA
+314 GEVGFSNEYLRA
-327 TGRSVRVGLSHAP
+327 TGRSVRLGLSHAP

-391 RADTRPGIESEIS
+391 QADTCHGIESET
-404 RESNPGRESNLGNPD
+404 GKPD

-438 WRVFCPPAAYIV
+438 WRVFCPPVAYIV
-450 ELVAA
+450 ELVAAEASPAEH